1 MSTIQTGMAG
11 NQGDDVD
18 EHAKQHDDEE
28 APASHRRPCIVML
41 PSRAATKGMLLHG
54 DVVVI
59 GEARRDDR
67 SPVKVAPLKVKS
79 PHNR

>member
-1 MSTIQTGMAG
+1 MSMSMPT
-11 NQGDDVD
+11 
-18 EHAKQHDDEE
+18 KQHDDEE

-79 PHNR
+79 PHNKSSSYERRAE